1 MHFASYNNMCEFVF
15 KSKKILALLLAL
27 LLIFSSALSLSS
39 CFDGEFPENDTAITE
54 EEFASLS
61 QTLREN
67 VDAGCTK
74 KYNYVSSYL
83 DYWGFPKFNATKL
96 KTIERY
102 YATRYIDDLGYNSS
116 EKLFELAVKTA
127 NEYIDN
133 RLSSLTLDEINGE
146 VGSDEIIRA
155 YVSAIGDKYS
165 FYRNPR
171 EHESYM
177 SDLEG
182 EFAGIGVYVQLDYE
196 AHTVTVI
203 ETITNSAA
211 EKAGIL
217 SGDLIVKVDGV
228 AATDTDLNVFMDLV
242 RGEIGSAVSI
252 TVLRDGKEITYE
264 MERVQVET
272 ESVGYELYDDG
283 IAYVVI
289 SSFNANTDEQFISII
304 NELEKTKKVK
314 GYIFDVRYNGGGY
327 LDTAVNLLSH
337 FVPKGTRIVSEV
349 TRNDENWYY
358 SGSDHV
364 ITQPMVVLCNGYT
377 ASAGELFT
385 AAIRD
390 YRDAG
395 LIDAVIVGETTYTK
409 GKVQNIFPLSDGS
422 SITLTT
428 GLFNPPCDKN
438 FDGEGVE
445 PDRRVEYIPDPEVD
459 NQYEAAYAELTSL
472 INKK

>member
-1 MHFASYNNMCEFVF
+1 MCEFMF
-15 KSKKILALLLAL
+15 KSRKILSLLLVL
-27 LLIFSSALSLSS
+27 LIIFSSTLSLSS
-39 CFDGEFPENDTAITE
+39 CFEENFSEVDTDITE

-61 QTLREN
+61 ETLRQN
-67 VDAGCTK
+67 VDAGCSK
-74 KYNYVSSYL
+74 KYSYVSSYL
-83 DYWGFPKFNATKL
+83 DYWGFPKFNTVKL

-102 YATRYIDDLGYNSS
+102 YATRYIEDLGYNDS

-127 NEYIDN
+127 DEYIN
-133 RLSSLTLDEINGE
+133 NKLPQLTLDDVNGE

-165 FYRNPR
+165 FYRNPT
-171 EHESYM
+171 EHAAYM

-196 AHTVTVI
+196 EHTVTVI
-203 ETITNSAA
+203 ETISDSAA

-217 SGDLIVKVDGV
+217 AGDLIVKVDGT
-228 AATDTDLNVFMDLV
+228 AATDTDLNTFMDLV
-242 RGEIGSAVSI
+242 KGEIGSAVSI
-252 TVLRDGKEITYE
+252 TVLRNGEEITYE
-264 MERVQVET
+264 MERVHVET
-272 ESVGYELYDDG
+272 ESVAYELYDDG

-289 SSFNANTDEQFISII
+289 SSFNANTDEQFVSII
-304 NELEKTKKVK
+304 EELEKTKKVK

-327 LDTAVNLLSH
+327 LDTAVNILSG
-337 FVPKGTRIVSEV
+337 FVKKGTKIVAEV
-349 TRNDENWYY
+349 TRDDKKWYY
-358 SGSDHV
+358 SGNDHV
-364 ITQPMVVLCNGYT
+364 ISVPIVVLCNGYT

>member
-1 MHFASYNNMCEFVF
+1 MYKFTF
-15 KSKKILALLLAL
+15 KSQKSLALLLAL
-27 LLIFSSALSLSS
+27 ILIVSSALSLSS
-39 CFDGEFPENDTAITE
+39 CFTVGNFEESSALTE

-61 QTLREN
+61 ETLRAN

-74 KYNYVSSYL
+74 KYSYVSSYL
-83 DYWGFPKFNATKL
+83 SYWGFPEFDDTKL

-102 YATRYIDDLGYNSS
+102 YTTRYIEDLGYSDS
-116 EKLFELAVKTA
+116 EKILALAVKAA

-133 RLSSLTLDEINGE
+133 RLPELTLEDVNGD
-146 VGSDEIIRA
+146 VGSDEIIRS
-155 YVSAIGDKYS
+155 YVTAIGDRYS
-165 FYRNPR
+165 FYRNPE
-171 EHESYM
+171 EHASYM

-203 ETITNSAA
+203 ETITDSAA
-211 EKAGIL
+211 EKAGVL
-217 SGDLIVKVDGV
+217 SGDLIVKVDGT
-228 AATDTDLNVFMDLV
+228 AATDVDLNVFMDMV
-242 RGEIGSAVSI
+242 KGEIGTPVSI
-252 TVLRDGKEITYE
+252 TVLRDGEEITYE
-264 MERVQVET
+264 MVRVQIET

-304 NELEKTKKVK
+304 NQLEKTGNIK

-337 FVPKGTRIVSEV
+337 FVPKGTRVVSQV
-349 TRNDENWYY
+349 TRDEEDWFY
-358 SGSDHV
+358 SNSDHV
-364 ITQPMVVLCNGYT
+364 ITQPMAVICNGYT

-390 YRDAG
+390 YRNDA
-395 LIDAVIVGETTYTK
+395 LLNAVIVGETTYTK

-422 SITLTT
+422 SITLTV

-438 FDGEGVE
+438 FDGEGVT
-445 PDRRVEYIPDPEVD
+445 PDKPVEYIPDPEVD
-459 NQYEAAYAELTSL
+459 NQYEAAYAELMNL
-472 INKK
+472 INNNK

>member
-1 MHFASYNNMCEFVF
+1 MREFMF
-15 KSKKILALLLAL
+15 KNKKILSLLLVL
-27 LLIFSSALSLSS
+27 LIIFSSTLSLSS
-39 CFDGEFPENDTAITE
+39 CFEENFSEADTVITE

-61 QTLREN
+61 ETLRQN
-67 VDAGCTK
+67 VDAGCSK
-74 KYNYVSSYL
+74 KYSYVSSYL
-83 DYWGFPKFNATKL
+83 DYWGFPKFNTVKL

-102 YATRYIDDLGYNSS
+102 YATRYIEDLGYNSS

-127 NEYIDN
+127 DEYIN
-133 RLSSLTLDEINGE
+133 NKLPQLTLDDVNGE

-203 ETITNSAA
+203 ETISDSAA

-217 SGDLIVKVDGV
+217 SGDIIVKVDGT
-228 AATDTDLNVFMDLV
+228 AATDTDLNTFMDLV
-242 RGEIGSAVSI
+242 KGEIGSAVSI
-252 TVLRDGKEITYE
+252 TVLRDGTEITYE

-327 LDTAVNLLSH
+327 LDTAVNILSC
-337 FVPKGTRIVSEV
+337 FVKKGTKIVAEV
-349 TRNDENWYY
+349 TRDDKNWYY
-358 SGSDHV
+358 SGNDHV

-390 YRDAG
+390 YSDAG

-445 PDRRVEYIPDPEVD
+445 PDRIVDYIPDPEVD
-459 NQYEAAYAELTSL
+459 NQYEAAYAELTTM
-472 INKK
+472 INKNK

>member
-1 MHFASYNNMCEFVF
+1 MRFASYNVMY
-15 KSKKILALLLAL
+15 KIISKNQKALALLLAL
-27 LLIFSSALSLSS
+27 LLIISSALSLTS
-39 CFDGEFPENDTAITE
+39 CFDDGTSDDGTVTE
-54 EEFASLS
+54 EEFATLS
-61 QTLREN
+61 QTLRAN

-74 KYNYVSSYL
+74 KFSYVSSYL
-83 DYWGFPKFNATKL
+83 DYWGFPEFNVIKL
-96 KTIERY
+96 KTVERY
-102 YATRYIDDLGYNSS
+102 YATRYIEDVGYNDS

-127 NEYIDN
+127 DEYIN
-133 RLSSLTLDEINGE
+133 NKLPQLTLDDVNGE

-165 FYRNPR
+165 FYRNPT
-171 EHESYM
+171 EHAAYM
-177 SDLEG
+177 SDLDG
-182 EFAGIGVYVQLDYE
+182 AFAGIGVYVQLDYG

-203 ETITNSAA
+203 ETVADSAA

-217 SGDLIVKVDGV
+217 SGDRIVKIDGTSADEV
-228 AATDTDLNVFMDLV
+228 DLNVFMDLAK
-242 RGEIGSAVSI
+242 GEIGTPVSV
-252 TVLRDGKEITYE
+252 TVLRGSTEITYE
-264 MERVQVET
+264 IIRVQIEA

-289 SSFNANTDEQFISII
+289 SSFNANTDEQFISIMDL
-304 NELEKTKKVK
+304 LEKTGKVN

-327 LDTAVNLLSH
+327 LDTAVNILSY
-337 FVPKGTRIVSEV
+337 FVPKGTKIVAEV
-349 TRNDENWYY
+349 TRDDKRWHY

-364 ITQPMVVLCNGYT
+364 INKPVVVLCNGYT

-395 LIDAVIVGETTYTK
+395 LLNAVILGERTYTK

>member
-1 MHFASYNNMCEFVF
+1 MCEFMF
-15 KSKKILALLLAL
+15 KSRKILSLLLVL
-27 LLIFSSALSLSS
+27 LIIFSSTLSLSS
-39 CFDGEFPENDTAITE
+39 CFEENFSEVDTDITE

-61 QTLREN
+61 ETLRQN
-67 VDAGCTK
+67 VDAGCSK
-74 KYNYVSSYL
+74 KYSYVSSYL
-83 DYWGFPKFNATKL
+83 DYWGFPKFNTVKL

-102 YATRYIDDLGYNSS
+102 YATRYIEDLGYNDS

-127 NEYIDN
+127 DEYIN
-133 RLSSLTLDEINGE
+133 NKLPQLTLDDVNGE

-165 FYRNPR
+165 FYRNPT
-171 EHESYM
+171 EHAAYM

-196 AHTVTVI
+196 EHTVTVI
-203 ETITNSAA
+203 ETISDSAA

-217 SGDLIVKVDGV
+217 AGDLIVKVDGTV
-228 AATDTDLNVFMDLV
+228 ATDTDLNTFMDLV
-242 RGEIGSAVSI
+242 KGEIGSAVSI
-252 TVLRDGKEITYE
+252 TVLRNGEEITYE
-264 MERVQVET
+264 MERVHVET
-272 ESVGYELYDDG
+272 ESVAYELYDDG

-289 SSFNANTDEQFISII
+289 SSFNANTDEQF
-304 NELEKTKKVK
+304 EKTKKVK

-327 LDTAVNLLSH
+327 LDTAVNILSG
-337 FVPKGTRIVSEV
+337 FVKKGTKIVAEV
-349 TRNDENWYY
+349 TRDDKKWYY
-358 SGSDHV
+358 SGNDHV
-364 ITQPMVVLCNGYT
+364 ISVPIVVLCNGYT

>member
-1 MHFASYNNMCEFVF
+1 MF
-15 KSKKILALLLAL
+15 KSRKILSLLLVL
-27 LLIFSSALSLSS
+27 LIIFSSTLSLSS
-39 CFDGEFPENDTAITE
+39 CFEENFSEVDTDITE

-61 QTLREN
+61 ETLRQN
-67 VDAGCTK
+67 VDAGCSK
-74 KYNYVSSYL
+74 KYSYVSSYL
-83 DYWGFPKFNATKL
+83 DYWGFPKFNTVKL

-102 YATRYIDDLGYNSS
+102 YATRYIEDLGYNDS

-127 NEYIDN
+127 DEYIN
-133 RLSSLTLDEINGE
+133 NKLPQLTLDDVNGE

-165 FYRNPR
+165 FYRNPT
-171 EHESYM
+171 EHAAYM

-196 AHTVTVI
+196 EHTVTVI
-203 ETITNSAA
+203 ETISDSAA

-217 SGDLIVKVDGV
+217 AGDLIVKVDGT
-228 AATDTDLNVFMDLV
+228 AATDTDLNTFMDLV
-242 RGEIGSAVSI
+242 KGEIGSAVSI
-252 TVLRDGKEITYE
+252 TVLRNGEEITYE
-264 MERVQVET
+264 MERVHVET
-272 ESVGYELYDDG
+272 ESVAYELYDDG

-289 SSFNANTDEQFISII
+289 SSFNANTDEQFVSII
-304 NELEKTKKVK
+304 EELEKTKKVK

-327 LDTAVNLLSH
+327 LDTAVNILSG
-337 FVPKGTRIVSEV
+337 FVKKGTKIVAEV
-349 TRNDENWYY
+349 TRDDKKWYY
-358 SGSDHV
+358 SGNDHV
-364 ITQPMVVLCNGYT
+364 ISVPIVVLCNGYT